1 MSSPVYTAV
10 IKNEGNWWIGWV
22 QEVPGVNC
30 QEATREELIDT
41 LKTTLREFIE
51 DDLAALSALGGY
63 EKVPIKL
70 RSCVP

>member
-22 QEVPGVNC
+22 QEIPGVNC

-41 LKTTLREFIE
+41 LQTTLREFIE
-51 DDLAALSALGGY
+51 DDLAALSALNEY

-70 RSCVP
+70 

>member
-22 QEVPGVNC
+22 QEIPGVNC

-41 LKTTLREFIE
+41 LQTTLREFIE
-51 DDLAALSALGGY
+51 DDLAALSALSEY

-70 RSCVP
+70 

>member
-22 QEVPGVNC
+22 QEIPGVNC

-41 LKTTLREFIE
+41 LQTTLREFIE
-51 DDLAALSALGGY
+51 DDLAALSALGEY

-70 RSCVP
+70 

>member
-22 QEVPGVNC
+22 QEIPGVNC
-30 QEATREELIDT
+30 QEATREGLIDT

-51 DDLAALSALGGY
+51 DDLASLSAISEY

-70 RSCVP
+70 

>member
-51 DDLAALSALGGY
+51 DDLAALSALSEY
-63 EKVPIKL
+63 ERVSIKL
-70 RSCVP
+70 